1 MTYANHLACIMSSTH
16 HPWGP
21 STQNTHMHYVLNTSH
36 ALCPQH
42 ITCIMSSTHH
52 MHYVL
57 NTSHALCPQ
66 HITCI
71 MSSTHHMHHVLN
83 TSHASCPQHITCIM
97 SSTHHMHH
105 VLSTSHASCPQ
116 HITCIMPSTHLAVRV
131 ENFEG
136 SNFVNPKI
144 PFILKFSQVLNF
156 VFPAKGSH
164 MNIICGNRGCA
175 ENRSKKSERR
185 SKLWQPSLLSTST
198 VRGHNAYSYSEVEL
212 DYS

>member
-1 MTYANHLACIMSSTH
+1 MTYANHLA
-16 HPWGP
+16 
-21 STQNTHMHYVLNTSH
+21 
-36 ALCPQH
+36 
-42 ITCIMSSTHH
+42 CIMSSTHH

-116 HITCIMPSTHLAVRV
+116 HITCIMPSTHLPVRV

-164 MNIICGNRGCA
+164 MNIICGGRGGS
-175 ENRSKKSERR
+175 ENPLKNIKVMAAFYSIDSA
-185 SKLWQPSLLSTST
+185 
-198 VRGHNAYSYSEVEL
+198 VRGYNAYSDSEVEL
-212 DYS
+212 DYSQVML